1 MLHPDMKKSDLLY
14 GLLITLIIS
23 SCFLLGCTLPEFDF
37 NWSTQAITPA
47 ITPLPTTSPKPVNTT
62 TTTPPFSTDDAPSFT
77 VPAESGITIVS
88 SLPNLS
94 ELIAQ
99 VRPSVVMIKTSALS
113 QSFFGFYN
121 QEGEGSGWIISPDGY
136 IVTNNHVVEGAETI
150 TVILDDG
157 RNFTVDNVYR
167 DRVSDLAVLKIKA
180 QGLPALKVGNSSVS
194 RVGDWVIAIGNS
206 LGQGIRA
213 TFGIISAKD
222 VSIETENGETLDNLL
237 DIDAAINAGN
247 SGGPL
252 INMSGEVIGIN
263 SIKVAQVGVDSMGY
277 AISTQTAIPIIN
289 DLIQS
294 HYVARPWL
302 GVKLYEVG
310 NLNAVEF
317 KQLNVQVSEGVLLT
331 TVVVDGPA
339 YKAGLTQ
346 YDVITAVD
354 DVSVSTVDG
363 LVRIIRN
370 YEVGDIIRVTYWRG
384 PTQKTV
390 QLILEQ
396 SQS

>member
-1 MLHPDMKKSDLLY
+1 MKIHNSLY
-14 GLLITLIIS
+14 SLILILIIS
-23 SCFLLGCTLPEFDF
+23 CFLSGCALPEFDF
-37 NWSTQAITPA
+37 KWSTQTTTPTITPF
-47 ITPLPTTSPKPVNTT
+47 PTTSPKPVNPTT
-62 TTTPPFSTDDAPSFT
+62 TAPPLSTGDTPSFT
-77 VPAESGITIVS
+77 VPAESGSAIVS
-88 SLPNLS
+88 SLPNLA
-94 ELIAQ
+94 ELVAQ
-99 VRPSVVMIKTSALS
+99 VRPSVVMITTSTLS

-121 QEGEGSGWIISPDGY
+121 QEGEGSGWIISTDGY

-157 RNFTVDNVYR
+157 RNFNVDNVYR
-167 DRVSDLAVLKIKA
+167 DRVSDLAVLKINA

-222 VSIETENGETLDNLL
+222 VSIVTENGETLDKLL

-289 DLIQS
+289 NLIQS
-294 HYVARPWL
+294 QYVSRPWL
-302 GVKLYEVG
+302 GVKLYEVSD
-310 NLNAVEF
+310 LNSVEF
-317 KQLNVQVSEGVLLT
+317 KQLNVQVSKGVLLT
-331 TVVVDGPA
+331 SVVIDGPA
-339 YKAGLTQ
+339 YKAGLAQ

-354 DVSVSTVDG
+354 DVSVSTVEG
-363 LVRIIRN
+363 LVRTIRS
-370 YEVGDIIRVTYWRG
+370 YEVGDTIRVTYWRG
-384 PTQKTV
+384 PNKNTV
-390 QLILEQ
+390 SLILEQ